1 MFDLPTESAEFE
13 ELMPSRLVLG
23 SHQGTG
29 KTTAATLLP
38 NCLVLDLE
46 GGAIGYGGTHFNLKA
61 EMLKYNAKLPKDQQ
75 PLTLVGAFNMFVK
88 SLKEAN
94 AKSKDGYAYDFLAID
109 TTTAFQVI
117 AAMKATSM
125 FRKTIIG
132 QGMEKKGVILTDVV
146 SELPEGG
153 GYLWLHKA
161 WNELYSECTDLTR
174 YGTIFMA
181 HTKQSS
187 LVKNGQ
193 NITVKDLDITGKLK
207 LELLRDVQAAGYL
220 WRTDENT
227 VIVSFKNDERDLT
240 TKSRCAHLANK
251 EFVFSKMNPETG
263 ELTVYWNLIY
273 PDWVKE
279 PIIKKIKQL

>member
-1 MFDLPTESAEFE
+1 MFNLPTESAEFE

-61 EMLKYNAKLPKDQQ
+61 EMLKFNGKLKEGQE
-75 PLTLVGAFNMFVK
+75 PLTIVGAFKMFLA
-88 SLKEAN
+88 SLKQSN
-94 AKSKDGYAYDFLAID
+94 SQSKTGFAYDFLAID
-109 TTTAFQVI
+109 TTTSFQAI
-117 AAMKATSM
+117 AAQRATSM
-125 FRKTIIG
+125 FKKTLVG

-146 SELPEGG
+146 SELPEGA

-161 WNELYSECTDLTR
+161 WNELYEECTGLTK
-174 YGTIFMA
+174 YGTIFLA

-187 LVKNGQ
+187 LVKNGK
-193 NITVKDLDITGKLK
+193 NISVKDLDITGKLK

-220 WRTDENT
+220 WRSDENT
-227 VIVSFKNDERDLT
+227 VMISFKSDERDLT

-251 EFVFSKMNPETG
+251 EFVFSKLNPETD
-263 ELTVYWNLIY
+263 ELTVFWNLIY

-279 PIIKKIKQL
+279 PIIKKIR

>member
-1 MFDLPTESAEFE
+1 MFNLPTESAEFE

-61 EMLKYNAKLPKDQQ
+61 EMLKFNGKLKEGQE
-75 PLTLVGAFNMFVK
+75 PLTIVGAFKMFLA
-88 SLKEAN
+88 SLKQSN
-94 AKSKDGYAYDFLAID
+94 AQSKTGFAYDFLAID
-109 TTTAFQVI
+109 TTTSFQAI
-117 AAMKATSM
+117 AAQRATSM
-125 FRKTIIG
+125 FKKTLVG

-146 SELPEGG
+146 SELPEGA

-161 WNELYSECTDLTR
+161 WNELYEECTGLTK
-174 YGTIFMA
+174 YGTIFLA

-193 NITVKDLDITGKLK
+193 NISVKDLDITGKLK

-220 WRTDENT
+220 WRSDENT
-227 VIVSFKNDERDLT
+227 VMISFKSDERDLT

-251 EFVFSKMNPETG
+251 EFVFSKLNPETD
-263 ELTVYWNLIY
+263 ELTVFWNLIY

-279 PIIKKIKQL
+279 PIIKKIK